1 MIVTRVLIHSIHVVG
16 KILLIVFIIGVVLRI
31 LEATVILDVF
41 QHFIDCA
48 LVYTVNTAAFGTTIQ
63 MIIVPFSTL
72 SAILGVL
79 SIILSVLSIL
89 LGVLS
94 IIMSVLTIP
103 LSMLAVLLG
112 VLTVL
117 LGVLT
122 VLLGALT
129 VPLDELAVLLK

>member
-1 MIVTRVLIHSIHVVG
+1 VG
-16 KILLIVFIIGVVLRI
+16 KILLIVFIIDVVLRI

-72 SAILGVL
+72 SVILGVL

-89 LGVLS
+89 LGVL
-94 IIMSVLTIP
+94 
-103 LSMLAVLLG
+103 
-112 VLTVL
+112 
-117 LGVLT
+117 
-122 VLLGALT
+122 T